1 MQRFVKSHKAVI
13 QEFSAVKNLQETIRE
28 EEVDR
33 PEYGVFNLDSCKL
46 WFFNALLSNCLCL
59 YIQNFSRIFKDYW
72 IYEADVN
79 TRRCMYLVHT
89 YKRNIF
95 YIMFG
100 C

>member
-46 WFFNALLSNCLCL
+46 
-59 YIQNFSRIFKDYW
+59 
-72 IYEADVN
+72 
-79 TRRCMYLVHT
+79 
-89 YKRNIF
+89 
-95 YIMFG
+95 
-100 C
+100 